1 MSDILYVSQ
10 TENRGM
16 DMEIRHRLGAAWGNW
31 KQCSG
36 ELCDRKMRVKQEKIY

>member
-16 DMEIRHRLGAAWGNW
+16 GMEIIHRLSATWGNW
-31 KQCSG
+31 KKCSG
-36 ELCDRKMRVKQEKIY
+36 ELCDRKMPVKREKIY